1 MTNCLALEN
10 PTSGR
15 KLLAALGVA
24 VAVGLPQAAHAADV
38 RPPPVPGNIAVPAG
52 NEPFLVGHAVGT
64 QNYVCV
70 PSGAGVAFSLFT
82 PQAIL
87 FGDNGQEIITH
98 FFSPNPFEDNTNP
111 AVTATGTIRAAW
123 QWSEDAST
131 VWAQAKPGNASTD
144 SAFVAPNSVAWL
156 LLTVRGAENGPT
168 GGDFLAETT
177 FIQRLK
183 TSGGVAPSMGCT
195 SATDLGNLAF
205 VPYTADYFFFKKD
218 H

>member
-1 MTNCLALEN
+1 
-10 PTSGR
+10 
-15 KLLAALGVA
+15 
-24 VAVGLPQAAHAADV
+24 
-38 RPPPVPGNIAVPAG
+38 
-52 NEPFLVGHAVGT
+52 
-64 QNYVCV
+64 
-70 PSGAGVAFSLFT
+70 
-82 PQAIL
+82 
-87 FGDNGQEIITH
+87 
-98 FFSPNPFEDNTNP
+98 FEDNTNL

-205 VPYTADYFFFKKD
+205 VPYTADYFFFKK
-218 H
+218 